1 MKTYEYIKIILLAA
15 ILIMLFTV
23 GILIKSVSHRLN
35 FPNIATTA
43 IYHVTVNPGGHVWL
57 YDGGAY
63 DMKVEPGAVIRK
75 NVK

>member
-23 GILIKSVSHRLN
+23 GLLIKSVSHRLN

-43 IYHVTVNPGGHVWL
+43 TYHITVEPAGHLWL
-57 YDGGAY
+57 YDGGIY
-63 DMKVEPGAVIRK
+63 DIKTMPESIVHKIDD
-75 NVK
+75 